1 VGPFEAHLREALE
14 LNRHRAPIY
23 HRSSNGRSAAI
34 SRRLIR
40 SELLLLPLARWFD
53 WRGRRYHRAGIPVL
67 QEMFVTMESVGP
79 AASLPGPHRH
89 RRVVPPPPAS
99 LRRDIWRA
107 YRTGGWEGARDAA
120 QRSIDAIERNQ
131 GVDCMVRHLL
141 ESARRIAEVAPVAV
155 EESARL
161 ALPSP
166 AGLLRSL
173 LRLHLW
179 GLTPAARL
187 DRDALP
193 LQQAGIPLL
202 CADVPPI
209 PAWRGLHPGRGQ

>member
-14 LNRHRAPIY
+14 LNRHRAPLY
-23 HRSSNGRSAAI
+23 HRSSNGQSAAI

-53 WRGRRYHRAGIPVL
+53 WRARRYHRAGVPLL
-67 QEMFVTMESVGP
+67 QEIFVPMESVEP
-79 AASLPGPHRH
+79 MTFVPGPHRD
-89 RRVVPPPPAS
+89 RRVAPPPPAS

-107 YRTGGWEGARDAA
+107 YGTGGWVGAREAA
-120 QRSIDAIERNQ
+120 QRAIDAIERDQ

-155 EESARL
+155 AESTRL

-166 AGLLRSL
+166 AGLLRNL

-187 DRDALP
+187 DRDAFP
-193 LQQAGIPLL
+193 LQRSGIPIL

-209 PAWRGLHPGRGQ
+209 PVWRGPTPGRGQ